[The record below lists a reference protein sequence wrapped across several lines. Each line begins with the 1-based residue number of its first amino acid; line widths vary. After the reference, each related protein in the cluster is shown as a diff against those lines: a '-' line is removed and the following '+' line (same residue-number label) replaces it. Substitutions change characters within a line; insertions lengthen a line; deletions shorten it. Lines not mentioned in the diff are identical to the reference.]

1 MKQLLSV
8 IISLVFLFSF
18 IPETKKIRIFMAGD
32 STMSV
37 KEPRAFPETGWGMPF
52 AFFWDESVQVINLA
66 KNGRSTKSFRK
77 EGLWHQLLEQV
88 QEGDYVF
95 IQFGHNDEAK
105 EKGERYAPPDTF
117 KLNLMQYIRE
127 TRSKNAIPV
136 LLSPVSRR
144 KFDREG
150 KAMETHA
157 AYTPLVAEVARETG
171 VYYIDL
177 DTKSRELY
185 QQFGPESSRLLFLQ
199 LKPGEH
205 PNYPQGKE
213 DNTHLSELGARL
225 IAQLVWK
232 DVQLQLPEL
241 YSHTRNLSK

>member
-1 MKQLLSV
+1 MRQLLTV

-18 IPETKKIRIFMAGD
+18 ISETKKIRIFMAGD

-52 AFFWDESVQVINLA
+52 SFFWDESVQVINLA

-77 EGLWHQLLEQV
+77 EGLWDQLLAQV
-88 QEGDYVF
+88 KEGDYVF

-117 KLNLMQYIRE
+117 KMNLMQYIRE
-127 TRSKNAIPV
+127 TLSKNAIPV

-144 KFDREG
+144 KFNHEG

-171 VYYIDL
+171 VHYIDL

-185 QQFGPESSRLLFLQ
+185 QQFGPEPSRLLFLQ

-213 DNTHLSELGARL
+213 DNTHFSELGARL

>member
-1 MKQLLSV
+1 MKQLLAV

-117 KLNLMQYIRE
+117 KLNLMQYIHE

-157 AYTPLVAEVARETG
+157 AYTPLVAEVSRETG
-171 VYYIDL
+171 VHYIDL

-205 PNYPQGKE
+205 PNYPAGKE
-213 DNTHLSELGARL
+213 DNTHFSELGARL

-232 DVQLQLPEL
+232 EIQQQLPAL